1 MEYIQRNLF
10 NEIKKWIERREILI
24 IKGPRQAGKTT
35 LLEMLKSWLIKKG
48 VDKENII
55 FITFEDIEIRENFSA
70 NPKDFVRRF
79 AINENERYYFLIDE
93 AHYCTDIGQKLKLL
107 YDLNKNIKF
116 IATGSSSL
124 EITAET
130 GKFLVGRMF
139 SFELFPFNFHEYLD
153 YKDKGLSRIYL
164 EENKKVKDFLF
175 FDKDFEI
182 KETKVDIFIG
192 ELQRHLE
199 EYLIFGG
206 YPEVIKA
213 KTDEEK
219 NIILK
224 NIFNTYLVKDVVSY
238 LNITDTAKFR
248 KLISMLSFSTG
259 NLISYENLSR
269 NCGSYFKE
277 ILTFIDILEQTY
289 VLILLRPF
297 HKSMV
302 TELKKNPKV
311 YFIDTGLRNYALN
324 NFNNPDTR
332 ADAGALAENFVFNQ
346 INQIKENNS
355 LNFWRT
361 TAKAEVD
368 FVLTVGDKIIPVEVK
383 FEAMKKPKI
392 TRSFRS
398 FLENY
403 RSEKAVIVTKNLWA
417 EEIVGET
424 KIKFIP
430 IIYL

>member
-10 NEIKKWIERREILI
+10 EEIKKWIERREILI

-35 LLEMLKSWLIKKG
+35 LLEMLKNWLMNNG
-48 VDKENII
+48 VNSENII
-55 FITFEDIEIRENFSA
+55 FVTFEDIELRENFSA
-70 NPKDFVRRF
+70 NPKDFVKRF
-79 AINENERYYFLIDE
+79 AVNENERYYFLIDE
-93 AHYCTDIGQKLKLL
+93 AHYCPDVGQKLKLL

-124 EITAET
+124 EITSET
-130 GKFLVGRMF
+130 AKFLVGRMF
-139 SFELFPFNFHEYLD
+139 SFELLPFNFHEYLSH
-153 YKDKGLSRIYL
+153 KDENLSRIYL
-164 EENKKVKDFLF
+164 EGNKKVRDFLF
-175 FDKDFEI
+175 FDNDLEI
-182 KETKVDIFIG
+182 KETKEDIFIR
-192 ELQRHLE
+192 ELQKHLE

-206 YPEVIKA
+206 YPEVVKA

-224 NIFNTYLVKDVVSY
+224 NIFNTYLIKDVVSY

-248 KLISMLSFSTG
+248 KLISMMSFSIG

-277 ILTFIDILEQTY
+277 ILKLIDILEQTY
-289 VLILLRPF
+289 IVTLLRPF
-297 HKSMV
+297 HKSMI

-311 YFIDTGLRNYALN
+311 YFIDSGLRNYALN
-324 NFNNPDTR
+324 NFNSLDLR

-346 INQIKENNS
+346 INQIKGDYP

-368 FVLTVGDKIIPVEVK
+368 FVLNVNGFIPIEVK

-398 FLENY
+398 FIENY
-403 RSEKAVIVTKNLWA
+403 KPKKALIVTKNLWA
-417 EEIVGET
+417 SETIQET
-424 KIKFIP
+424 KVKFIP
-430 IIYL
+430 ITYL

>member
-1 MEYIQRNLF
+1 MTQR
-10 NEIKKWIERREILI
+10 WVERREILI
-24 IKGPRQAGKTT
+24 IKGPGQAGKTT
-35 LLEMLKSWLIKKG
+35 LLEMLKSWLIQKG
-48 VDKENII
+48 VNKENII
-55 FITFEDIEIRENFSA
+55 FITFEDMEIRENFSV
-70 NPKDFVRRF
+70 NPKDFVKRF
-79 AINENERYYFLIDE
+79 TINENERYYFLIDE
-93 AHYCTDIGQKLKLL
+93 AHYCPDIGQKLKLL
-107 YDLNKNIKF
+107 YDLNKNVKF
-116 IATGSSSL
+116 IATGSSSPG
-124 EITAET
+124 ITSET

-139 SFELFPFNFHEYLD
+139 SFELFPFDFHEYLT
-153 YKDKGLSRIYL
+153 YKDKRLSGIYF
-164 EENKKVKDFLF
+164 EGNKKVRDFLF

-182 KETKVDIFIG
+182 KETKEDIFIG

-199 EYLIFGG
+199 EYMIFGG
-206 YPEVIKA
+206 YPEVVKA

-224 NIFNTYLVKDVVSY
+224 NIFNTYLVKDVVSF

-277 ILTFIDILEQTY
+277 ILKFIDILEQTY
-289 VLILLRPF
+289 VIMLLRPF
-297 HKSMV
+297 HKSLM

-311 YFIDTGLRNYALN
+311 YFIDNGLRNYALN
-324 NFNNPDTR
+324 NFNNLSTR

-346 INQIKENNS
+346 INQIKGEYP

-383 FEAMKKPKI
+383 FEVMKKPKV

-398 FLENY
+398 FPENY
-403 RSEKAVIVTKNLWA
+403 KPEKALIVTKNLWA
-417 EEIVGET
+417 CETVGET

-430 IIYL
+430 ITYL